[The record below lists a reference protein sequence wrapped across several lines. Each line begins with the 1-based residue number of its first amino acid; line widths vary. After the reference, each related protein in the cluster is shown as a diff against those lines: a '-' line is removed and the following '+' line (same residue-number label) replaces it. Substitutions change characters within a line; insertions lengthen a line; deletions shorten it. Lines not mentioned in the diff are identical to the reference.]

1 MKNSKN
7 YFAYLSGL
15 LLAFLFLLT
24 FNMKAQDMN
33 SAPNKSITVYQ
44 YRHVPDANIEEFLK
58 RETTYWSKVAQ
69 NAIDNKKMSFWGI
82 FEKVGGVDLDNKSN
96 YLFVNTFPNID
107 AANEIWGSS
116 ENIGGV
122 PMDKMETGSLS
133 TTTAQI
139 FLHDEGW
146 AQAKNADPSKD
157 FNYVVMNYH
166 NTSARDSFINLE
178 IKYWKPF
185 IQTAMDKNQ
194 TTQKGWGNAVVLSP
208 NGDDV
213 KFNCLSYDL
222 FPSLQEALM
231 TTWDPK
237 VVFPNKGL
245 TMLNKISTHQPSTIV
260 YRIVKVLN

>member
-82 FEKVGGVDLDNKSN
+82 FEKVGGVDLANKSN

-157 FNYVVMNYH
+157 LN
-166 NTSARDSFINLE
+166 E
-178 IKYWKPF
+178 
-185 IQTAMDKNQ
+185 
-194 TTQKGWGNAVVLSP
+194 LS
-208 NGDDV
+208 
-213 KFNCLSYDL
+213 
-222 FPSLQEALM
+222 
-231 TTWDPK
+231 
-237 VVFPNKGL
+237 
-245 TMLNKISTHQPSTIV
+245 
-260 YRIVKVLN
+260 

>member
-82 FEKVGGVDLDNKSN
+82 FEKVGGVDLANKSN

-122 PMDKMETGSLS
+122 PMDKMPTLTSS
-133 TTTAQI
+133 A
-139 FLHDEGW
+139 
-146 AQAKNADPSKD
+146 PSKNGNPTPD
-157 FNYVVMNYH
+157 N
-166 NTSARDSFINLE
+166 
-178 IKYWKPF
+178 KPF
-185 IQTAMDKNQ
+185 CT
-194 TTQKGWGNAVVLSP
+194 
-208 NGDDV
+208 
-213 KFNCLSYDL
+213 SYRHPTCCAPI
-222 FPSLQEALM
+222 F
-231 TTWDPK
+231 
-237 VVFPNKGL
+237 
-245 TMLNKISTHQPSTIV
+245 
-260 YRIVKVLN
+260 